1 MTLAHAFP
9 LGMLRAILP
18 VLPAYVQFDSSGYGP
33 IPKVS
38 SGVPKIPLRNR
49 ASPTGPKIPLRDG
62 EEKSKISRAT
72 GVLMIAIAAVIDFVQ
87 FLLTFVPIVG
97 WVASSLLSI
106 CTWLL
111 FGIWFSHLHVSLFNP
126 ERILGT
132 GGAML
137 GEALPFFNGFPWW
150 TFRIAVAVKY
160 EWLKESAV

>member
-1 MTLAHAFP
+1 M
-9 LGMLRAILP
+9 
-18 VLPAYVQFDSSGYGP
+18 VPAYVQFDSSGYGGMRKT
-33 IPKVS
+33 IPT
-38 SGVPKIPLRNR
+38 GPKIPLKNR
-49 ASPTGPKIPLRDG
+49 VGPTGPKIPLRDG

-72 GVLMIAIAAVIDFVQ
+72 GVLMISIAAVIDFVQ

-111 FGIWFSHLHVSLFNP
+111 FGMWFSHLNVSLFDSQ
-126 ERILGT
+126 RILGT

-150 TFRIAVAVKY
+150 TFRIVVAVKY
-160 EWLKESAV
+160 EWWKESAV